1 MCGSATFRIEKSTA
15 SVKLAVSSTTSAK
28 RSRLLR
34 RAGAT
39 TALVVAGIGVLQRCG
54 RVRTSRWRRSH
65 PPARPRSFVPF
76 AGSGTALQTEPEL
89 IPCPV
94 PRPRPANSGSSCA
107 PAETPSRLSRPG
119 SAATGCAASPVCVE
133 RRSRNSPACRSPTTP
148 ALSKASPAERR
159 TRSSTP
165 SPEPSSSV
173 TTNASTCSNWPD
185 LAPSAN
191 SARPAPGG
199 QALVDAMTGVS
210 AVLLG
215 RRNDVLAWN
224 PLGHALFAGHL
235 PFDAPQALDARPN
248 LTRMLFLDP
257 HTRELYPNWNDEAAL
272 LVASLRFVAAQYP
285 EDRALAELVGELS
298 VKSTEFA
305 GLWAKHTV
313 QLCSRGTKHLHHP
326 EIGDLDLDYQAL
338 HLPDTDG
345 QRLVIHTAARGSSS
359 SHALSLLMRIH
370 DGQEAN
376 GDGMARPPVGLDQ
389 RRETRTAPAGG
400 AEPVRHVAQGGGSGP
415 LGVEQIDAHMTNR
428 PG

>member
-1 MCGSATFRIEKSTA
+1 MPSTA
-15 SVKLAVSSTTSAK
+15 TTTSELGEFLRSRRDALTPQQAGVSSYGM
-28 RSRLLR
+28 RRVPGLR
-34 RAGAT
+34 REEIAQLAGVSVAYYT
-39 TALVVAGIGVLQRCG
+39 RLEQGQSSRASDSIIDALARALKLRDDE
-54 RVRTSRWRRSH
+54 RLH
-65 PPARPRSFVPF
+65 LFELARPR
-76 AGSGTALQTEPEL
+76 
-89 IPCPV
+89 PV
-94 PRPRPANSGSSCA
+94 RKLRQPRP
-107 PAETPSRLSRPG
+107 
-119 SAATGCAASPVCVE
+119 E
-133 RRSRNSPACRSPTTP
+133 RA
-148 ALSKASPAERR
+148 
-159 TRSSTP
+159 
-165 SPEPSSSV
+165 
-173 TTNASTCSNWPD
+173 
-185 LAPSAN
+185 
-191 SARPAPGG
+191 APGG